1 MLTFDLVVSGVTQ
14 KSIEANSNVFTDAF
28 TISNNFGR
36 NLKVKAIQIK
46 YKKELKTAQIKIS
59 QNGDSTPFIK
69 ETPLAQLGSSH
80 EAEIGF
86 KLFPVN
92 LVFTHQS
99 NFSIELKPAGVIID
113 KDDVSVSLF
122 CDHIRAAAPA
132 KK

>member
-14 KSIEANSNVFTDAF
+14 KQIEANSNVFTDAF

-36 NLKVKAIQIK
+36 ALNIKAIQIK

-59 QNGDSTPFIK
+59 QNGDSTPFVK
-69 ETPLAQLGSSH
+69 ETQLAQLGSSH
-80 EAEIGF
+80 DAEISF

-92 LVFTHQS
+92 LTFTHQS
-99 NFSIELKPAGVIID
+99 NVSIELKPAGVLID

-122 CDHIRAAAPA
+122 CDYLRTAAPA